1 MNNFVTVKTAGG
13 LGNILFQV
21 ATGYSYAKRTNRD
34 FILYDILNITSNHE
48 HMSSYYNNLF
58 KNISRNSQ
66 SPSSL
71 SPFFNTVNIYREPSF
86 QYNTIPII
94 DGNVLLEGYYQSE
107 KYFHDCQQELLEL
120 FDVPQNSQSVKTCSI
135 HIRRGDYLQKANFH
149 PVLDMDYYNKAIDII
164 NADKYIIVS
173 DNINWCFEHFKGS
186 QFDFSN
192 HTSTYQDLILMSNCA
207 DNIIANSSFSWWG
220 AWLNRNINK
229 RVVAPAKWF
238 GRLGPS
244 QHDLYVSDWIII

>member
-1 MNNFVTVKTAGG
+1 MNNFVTVRTEGG

-21 ATGYSYAKRTNRD
+21 ATGYSYAKRTNKD
-34 FILYDILNITSNHE
+34 FILFDALNTMSSHE
-48 HMSSYYNNLF
+48 HMVSFYNNLF
-58 KNISRNSQ
+58 RNISRNSQ
-66 SPSSL
+66 PLSS
-71 SPFFNTVNIYREPSF
+71 TVNIYREPSF

-94 DGNVLLEGYYQSE
+94 DDSVLLDGYYQSE
-107 KYFHDCQQELLEL
+107 KYFHDYRQELFEL
-120 FDVPQNSQSVKTCSI
+120 FDIPQNTQGVKACSI

-149 PVLDMDYYNKAIDII
+149 SVLDMDYYNRAMGII

-173 DNINWCFEHFKGS
+173 DDINWCFEQFKGS

-220 AWLNRNINK
+220 AWMNRNINK

-238 GRLGPS
+238 GSVGPS
-244 QHDLYVSDWIII
+244 KHDLYVSDWIII